1 MSDALYDLTLVV
13 PCYNEADNIPLFY
26 KTATECFEQAGV
38 GIEIVFVNDGSQD
51 GTAQLLRRVVESAR
65 GKHAVQAIDF
75 SRNFGK
81 ESALYAGMQAAR
93 GNNICLIDADMQQT
107 PHDAL
112 RMYRLLMEN
121 ADVDCVA
128 ACQVDRKEGFVLK
141 LFKRAFY
148 RTFNGMADD
157 ISIPA
162 NVSDFRV
169 FRRPVRDALLALPER
184 ERFSKGLF
192 AWIGFNTLE
201 IPYEAEQRA
210 AGTSKWSFRKLFR
223 YAATGIFGFTTWPLK
238 IAVWLG
244 SICAVA
250 ALPAVSAGRV
260 PAVRNERPGLP
271 HAGMPDPAV
280 RRPAACCARS
290 DRRIPGPRLHREQAP
305 PHLPGKRA
313 PGQHE
318 GIAKRPK
325 RGACFARVD
334 SSRAARSH
342 MPKKQRALPELC
354 P

>member
-112 RMYRLLMEN
+112 RMYHLLMEN
-121 ADVDCVA
+121 ADIDCVA

-169 FRRPVRDALLALPER
+169 FRHAVADALLSLPEGQ
-184 ERFSKGLF
+184 RFSKGLF
-192 AWIGFNTLE
+192 AWVGFKTLE
-201 IPYEAEQRA
+201 VPYEPDARA
-210 AGTSKWSFRKLFR
+210 NGESKWSVKSLFH
-223 YAATGIFGFTTWPLK
+223 YAANGILGFTTWPLK
-238 IAVWLG
+238 VAVWIGLVASLG
-244 SICAVA
+244 GFVYLLWIIFEY
-250 ALPAVSAGRV
+250 ALRGTDV
-260 PAVRNERPGLP
+260 PGFPTLACLILLFGGLQLTVLGVIGEYLSRSYIEGKHRPLY
-271 HAGMPDPAV
+271 
-280 RRPAACCARS
+280 
-290 DRRIPGPRLHREQAP
+290 
-305 PHLPGKRA
+305 
-313 PGQHE
+313 
-318 GIAKRPK
+318 IAKEHLTNEG
-325 RGACFARVD
+325 RGENE
-334 SSRAARSH
+334 
-342 MPKKQRALPELC
+342 K
-354 P
+354 

>member
-121 ADVDCVA
+121 GDVDCVA

-201 IPYEAEQRA
+201 IPYEAE
-210 AGTSKWSFRKLFR
+210 
-223 YAATGIFGFTTWPLK
+223 
-238 IAVWLG
+238 
-244 SICAVA
+244 
-250 ALPAVSAGRV
+250 
-260 PAVRNERPGLP
+260 
-271 HAGMPDPAV
+271 
-280 RRPAACCARS
+280 
-290 DRRIPGPRLHREQAP
+290 
-305 PHLPGKRA
+305 
-313 PGQHE
+313 
-318 GIAKRPK
+318 
-325 RGACFARVD
+325 
-334 SSRAARSH
+334 
-342 MPKKQRALPELC
+342 
-354 P
+354 

>member
-1 MSDALYDLTLVV
+1 MNIEERRADKISIIV
-13 PCYNEADNIPLFY
+13 PCYNEEA
-26 KTATECFEQAGV
+26 C
-38 GIEIVFVNDGSQD
+38 IEIVYAETAAAMEALTEKEQVSYEIIFVDDGSRD
-51 GTAQLLRRVVESAR
+51 GTLKELRELAAAHTREAAQVRYLS
-65 GKHAVQAIDF
+65 F

-121 ADVDCVA
+121 GDVDCVA

-210 AGTSKWSFRKLFR
+210 TGTSKWSFRKLFR

-244 SICAVA
+244 SLCAVA
-250 ALPAVSAGRV
+250 AAIYLLSVLGEYLLYGTNAPGYPTLACLILLFGGLQLAVLGVIGEYLGRDYIE
-260 PAVRNERPGLP
+260 NK
-271 HAGMPDPAV
+271 
-280 RRPAACCARS
+280 RRPIYLAK
-290 DRRIPGPRLHREQAP
+290 E
-305 PHLPGKRA
+305 HL
-313 PGQHE
+313 
-318 GIAKRPK
+318 
-325 RGACFARVD
+325 D
-334 SSRAARSH
+334 ST
-342 MPKKQRALPELC
+342 KE
-354 P
+354 

>member
-169 FRRPVRDALLALPER
+169 FRRPVRDALL
-184 ERFSKGLF
+184 
-192 AWIGFNTLE
+192 TLRCHGHLR
-201 IPYEAEQRA
+201 IHHLA
-210 AGTSKWSFRKLFR
+210 AQDRGMAGQHLRR
-223 YAATGIFGFTTWPLK
+223 RGGDI
-238 IAVWLG
+238 
-244 SICAVA
+244 
-250 ALPAVSAGRV
+250 PAVSAGRV
-260 PAVRNERPGLP
+260 PAVRDERPGLP
-271 HAGMPDPAV
+271 HAGMPDSAV
-280 RRPAACCARS
+280 RRPAAGCARS
-290 DRRIPGPRLHREQAP
+290 DRRISGPRLH
-305 PHLPGKRA
+305 
-313 PGQHE
+313 
-318 GIAKRPK
+318 
-325 RGACFARVD
+325 
-334 SSRAARSH
+334 
-342 MPKKQRALPELC
+342 
-354 P
+354 

>member
-1 MSDALYDLTLVV
+1 MLDWNEHMSDALYDLTLVV

-38 GIEIVFVNDGSQD
+38 SIEIVFVNDGSQD

-112 RMYRLLMEN
+112 RMYHLLMEN
-121 ADVDCVA
+121 AEVDCVA
-128 ACQVDRKEGFVLK
+128 ACQVDRKEGFVLR

-169 FRRPVRDALLALPER
+169 FRRSVRDALLALPER

-250 ALPAVSAGRV
+250 AVIYLLSVLAEYLLYGTNAPGYPTLACLILLFGGLQLAVLGVIGEYLGRDYIE
-260 PAVRNERPGLP
+260 NK
-271 HAGMPDPAV
+271 
-280 RRPAACCARS
+280 RRPIYLAK
-290 DRRIPGPRLHREQAP
+290 E
-305 PHLPGKRA
+305 HL
-313 PGQHE
+313 
-318 GIAKRPK
+318 
-325 RGACFARVD
+325 D
-334 SSRAARSH
+334 ST
-342 MPKKQRALPELC
+342 KE
-354 P
+354 

>member
-1 MSDALYDLTLVV
+1 MNIEERRADKISIIV
-13 PCYNEADNIPLFY
+13 PCYNEEA
-26 KTATECFEQAGV
+26 C
-38 GIEIVFVNDGSQD
+38 IEIVYAETAAAMEALTEKEQVSYEIIFVDDGSRD
-51 GTAQLLRRVVESAR
+51 GTLKKLRELAAAHTREAAQVRYLS
-65 GKHAVQAIDF
+65 F

-121 ADVDCVA
+121 GDVDCVA

-244 SICAVA
+244 SICSFAAAIYLLSVLAEYLLYGTNAPGYPTLACLILLFGGLQLAV
-250 ALPAVSAGRV
+250 LGVIGEYLGRDYIE
-260 PAVRNERPGLP
+260 NK
-271 HAGMPDPAV
+271 
-280 RRPAACCARS
+280 RRPIYLAK
-290 DRRIPGPRLHREQAP
+290 E
-305 PHLPGKRA
+305 HL
-313 PGQHE
+313 
-318 GIAKRPK
+318 
-325 RGACFARVD
+325 D
-334 SSRAARSH
+334 ST
-342 MPKKQRALPELC
+342 KE
-354 P
+354 